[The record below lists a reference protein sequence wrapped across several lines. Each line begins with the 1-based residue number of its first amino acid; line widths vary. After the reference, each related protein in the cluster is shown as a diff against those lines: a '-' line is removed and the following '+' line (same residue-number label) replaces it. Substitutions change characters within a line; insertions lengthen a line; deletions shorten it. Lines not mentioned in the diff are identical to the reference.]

1 MTKMRKGK
9 WIWFEDALGIQP
21 EQGWFLRDIWLDAPP
36 SRCVIQVCADSRYN
50 LYINGRIVL
59 RGPCRSR
66 ARFRCFDEI
75 DIAAH
80 LCRGQNRL
88 FAEILHYSGDIKS
101 SNQFVAGPASVE
113 STMRGGF
120 ILHEV
125 ETDLGIKDGCFLAV
139 CVQCRLSVFAMGR
152 VYALY
157 GKAGF
162 SAAAGNPPV
171 CRGRGRLESRLRD
184 IRWRA
189 VCRRRL
195 VGALGSAAKAHSLSV

>member
-125 ETDLGIKDGCFLAV
+125 ETDLGIKTDASWRCAYNAGYQFLPWAGYMPYMEKRDFRR
-139 CVQCRLSVFAMGR
+139 QPEIPRLPR
-152 VYALY
+152 TR
-157 GKAGF
+157 
-162 SAAAGNPPV
+162 AAGKPPA
-171 CRGRGRLESRLRD
+171 RYTMASRL
-184 IRWRA
+184 
-189 VCRRRL
+189 
-195 VGALGSAAKAHSLSV
+195 